1 MFTTVSTVSPVSQ
14 ADVGLLFWRFS
25 GGGGFSYDQLEASC
39 CQVCF
44 SAASSSPWM
53 IEVVHMVSVTIWYT
67 MIQPIFIIFSSIFI
81 LFSCLTIFTQAALK
95 EERNAAAEHLL
106 LRGLPAMLSVSLGF
120 ITFLRST

>member
-1 MFTTVSTVSPVSQ
+1 METENASAEISCQSVSGGGSWQMLATVSTASPVSQ

-53 IEVVHMVSVTIWYT
+53 IEVVHMVSVAIWYI
-67 MIQPIFIIFSSIFI
+67 MIQLIFINFHPF
-81 LFSCLTIFTQAALK
+81 
-95 EERNAAAEHLL
+95 
-106 LRGLPAMLSVSLGF
+106 
-120 ITFLRST
+120 